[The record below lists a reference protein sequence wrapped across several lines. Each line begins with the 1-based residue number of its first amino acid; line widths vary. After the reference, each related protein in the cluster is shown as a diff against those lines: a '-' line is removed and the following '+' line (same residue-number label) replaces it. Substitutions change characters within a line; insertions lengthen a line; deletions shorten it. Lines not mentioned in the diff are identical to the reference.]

1 MLTQRRKHHNAV
13 GMISFLNEIR
23 DSHTQEAR
31 AGRKRN
37 ALKWLE
43 DFFSLLC
50 QVQQSTQHR
59 DLIYTDSIK
68 FKNLIR

>member
-13 GMISFLNEIR
+13 GMIRFLNEIR

-68 FKNLIR
+68 F

>member
-1 MLTQRRKHHNAV
+1 MLTQRGKRHNAV
-13 GMISFLNEIR
+13 GMSSFLNEIH
-23 DSHTQEAR
+23 DSHTQEAI

-43 DFFSLLC
+43 DFFFLLC

-68 FKNLIR
+68 FKNQIR